1 MSCHRA
7 HSTYRSVEEPLKQR
21 TGNPQPVTTFLFE
34 WAFSL
39 EQGSVRRRRLARGAI
54 PWKRREAVA
63 AATASRAQRAAG
75 PTELPS
81 LVNRRAGLPTTYGFE
96 SSHVGLF

>member
-21 TGNPQPVTTFLFE
+21 TDNPQPVTTFLFE

-39 EQGSVRRRRLARGAI
+39 EHGAEDGAGWRVALYRGKDGLRGLQTSRL
-54 PWKRREAVA
+54 W
-63 AATASRAQRAAG
+63 
-75 PTELPS
+75 
-81 LVNRRAGLPTTYGFE
+81 
-96 SSHVGLF
+96 